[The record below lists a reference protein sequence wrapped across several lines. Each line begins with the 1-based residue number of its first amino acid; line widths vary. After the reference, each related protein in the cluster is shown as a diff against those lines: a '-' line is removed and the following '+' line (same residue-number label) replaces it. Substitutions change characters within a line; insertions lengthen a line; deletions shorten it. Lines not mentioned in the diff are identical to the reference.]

1 MRGIK
6 LDQAKEAAQRG
17 KLLKAAVSMAAKAL
31 EGDPP
36 AALVN
41 SLVEMATSMTGG
53 DSAVRDRNTN
63 AAIFIGVGNF
73 P

>member
-1 MRGIK
+1 
-6 LDQAKEAAQRG
+6 
-17 KLLKAAVSMAAKAL
+17 MASNAL

-53 DSAVRDRNTN
+53 DSAARDPPPKKR
-63 AAIFIGVGNF
+63 
-73 P
+73 

>member
-1 MRGIK
+1 
-6 LDQAKEAAQRG
+6 
-17 KLLKAAVSMAAKAL
+17 MAAKAL

-53 DSAVRDRNTN
+53 DSAVRDPPKKMR
-63 AAIFIGVGNF
+63 
-73 P
+73 